1 MPSGPA
7 QLYSVPMPPKGKHS
21 GPGDGGGND
30 VLDELK
36 KQVSKLET
44 DMAVLKATIATKED
58 LHKEINGA
66 TSKFVGWMFLI
77 FGAFTAV
84 VTAIKYLWS

>member
-1 MPSGPA
+1 MSGTQVA
-7 QLYSVPMPPKGKHS
+7 
-21 GPGDGGGND
+21 GGGGGGISSGGGGD
-30 VLDELK
+30 MFDELK
-36 KQVSKLET
+36 KQVTSLAT
-44 DMAVLKATIATKED
+44 DIAVLKATVATKED
-58 LHKEINGA
+58 LHKEISGA